1 MTQWL
6 VNFAV
11 MTALQTPFLL
21 ALGLHYD
28 VLRRHNFLL
37 GSAYALALCLVVGLL
52 QPAGVF
58 MAVAAAFLAVLAVLL
73 LSEFLVFGP
82 LERFGRTADEILI
95 ATLGANILL
104 EQVLSVAFG
113 DRIRFPSVSA
123 EPAVQWFLGLPP
135 AASAIPIGLAI
146 LFACAVLFH
155 RTEAGA
161 RLVALGENALLFRAL
176 GFSPTAWRV
185 IALAIVALVLACSA
199 IGAANVTGAYPTA
212 GFGLVILGFL
222 TRLLGGPVHRPRFL
236 LTAVSVIA
244 FDQLV
249 SAVLPGQWRTLVL
262 FSALLLLIIRRS
274 LVARSTD

>member
-104 EQVLSVAFG
+104 EQVLSVAFR
-113 DRIRFPSVSA
+113 DRIRFPSVGA

-135 AASAIPIGLAI
+135 AASAIPVGLAI

-185 IALAIVALVLACSA
+185 IALTIVALVLACSA

-222 TRLLGGPVHRPRFL
+222 ARLLGGPVHRARFL
-236 LTAVSVIA
+236 ITAVSVIA

-249 SAVLPGQWRTLVL
+249 SVVLPGQWRTLVL